1 MTYDDAAKKLAI
13 KVIGTVESNLNYSAI
28 NYNDPITVGV
38 VQWYGVRA
46 ATILDRL
53 RDENPT
59 EWYGVEPS
67 LDSQLT
73 TIPATDTFWNNRYL
87 TTAEGESLVDVLDR
101 NQALQND
108 QVITDLDAYKAV
120 AVAHGINPDTNT
132 ATMIFFFAM
141 YHQGPVYALNV
152 LDDVGGTATL
162 DQIYAAC
169 LNDAVLGKYGSRY
182 KTAYDL
188 ISVQDLSGVDPTP
201 PPTPPAVQP
210 NGNARTITASGDL
223 LIVRFLDGERVTY
236 YPSGH
241 GQWVPRKAGT
251 APPAPTPTQPPPPA
265 GTGSWV
271 LPLTGN
277 PTMTSGYGPRAFDGL
292 AYFHYGADLANPA
305 GSPGDVVANTDLIL
319 TRAYNVGDPGA
330 NATAGGYVK
339 GHTLDGAYTFTFNHM
354 AEGSVIVHAGDTV
367 TAGQKL
373 GVEGA
378 TGNVTGQ
385 HLHFECYEGALDD
398 PWAPP
403 YGNPIDPLPVLR
415 AHGVNI

>member
-1 MTYDDAAKKLAI
+1 MTYDATAQKLAV
-13 KVIGTVESNLNYSAI
+13 KVIGTVESNLNYGSV

-38 VQWYGVRA
+38 AQWYGVRA
-46 ATILDRL
+46 AAILDRM
-53 RDENPT
+53 RDTGDGN
-59 EWYGVEPS
+59 WYGVEPS
-67 LDSQLT
+67 LANQLD
-73 TIPATDTFWNNRYL
+73 TIPATHPFWNGRYL
-87 TTAEGESLVDVLDR
+87 TTVEGESLTGALTR
-101 NQALQND
+101 YQGLQNT
-108 QVITDLDAYKAV
+108 QLIEDLDAYKTV
-120 AVAHGINPDTNT
+120 AAAHGVDPDANT

-141 YHQGPVYALNV
+141 YHQGPAYALNV
-152 LDDVGGTATL
+152 LDSVGGTATL

-169 LNDAVLGKYGSRY
+169 LADPVLGKYGARY
-182 KTAYDL
+182 KSAYDL
-188 ISVQDLSGVDPTP
+188 IVVEDLTGVTPTPPVTP
-201 PPTPPAVQP
+201 PPTQP
-210 NGNARTITASGDL
+210 NGNARTIVAAGDL
-223 LIVRFLDGERVTY
+223 LIVRFTDGERVTY
-236 YPSGH
+236 YPSGR
-241 GQWVPRKAGT
+241 GQWVPRKAGD
-251 APPAPTPTQPPPPA
+251 APPAPTPVQPPPPP
-265 GTGSWV
+265 GTGDWV
-271 LPLTGN
+271 LPLTGS
-277 PTMTSGYGPRAFDGL
+277 PTMTSGYGPRGFDGL

-305 GSPGDVVANTDLIL
+305 GSPGDVVANTDLVL

-354 AEGSVIVHAGDTV
+354 AAGSVIVHAGDTV